1 MNITKIKIKNL
12 FGIKEYEAD
21 GKSVELIG
29 KNRVGKSS
37 VIDAIKYALTNKS
50 DRDYIIQSGATE
62 GEIIIETD
70 TGLSIDRKCRA
81 NQSDYKSIRQSG
93 VSVNS
98 PETLLRELF
107 TNLQLNPVEFLSMS
121 KQQQNS
127 IILDMIDY
135 SWDLNTIKEWFG
147 EIPSW
152 INYDQNI
159 LQVLSDIQSEKGEYF
174 IERQNINRDIRN
186 KKAFIEDIAQ
196 SIPANYDVDKWD
208 NLSLGEAYKTI
219 ETIKNRNNQV
229 SKARMMFQNREN
241 KIRSID
247 ADKEIALAAL
257 EKEFVNKEQ
266 SIDKNIADLRH
277 QIEMLQESKK
287 NLSYQKDEK
296 IKVINAEHETKIAQY
311 SSQLEAYS
319 EYVDK
324 EITDTS
330 EMESEVAK
338 AEKMKSYI
346 NEYRRMQ
353 GLEGDIEE
361 LKAKSD
367 VLTSKINLARELPG
381 KILEECSIPIEGLSV
396 VEGIPLI
403 NGLPVSNLSDGE
415 KLNLC
420 VDVAIQN
427 PNGLHIILIDG
438 IERLA
443 SEMRAKLYAK
453 CKEKGLQFIATRT
466 TDDDDLTVIEM

>member
-1 MNITKIKIKNL
+1 MKITKIKIKNL

-21 GKSVELIG
+21 GKSVELVG
-29 KNRVGKSS
+29 KNGVGKSS

-50 DRDYIIQSGATE
+50 DRDYIIKDGASE

-98 PETLLRELF
+98 PESLLRELF
-107 TNLQLNPVEFLSMS
+107 TNLQLNPVEFLAMS

-127 IILDMIDY
+127 IILDMIEY
-135 SWDLNTIKEWFG
+135 PWNLNTIKEWFG

-152 INYDQNI
+152 IDYDQNI

-174 IERQNINRDIRN
+174 LERQNINRDIRN
-186 KKAFIEDIAQ
+186 KKAFIEDISQ
-196 SIPANYDVDKWD
+196 SIPANYDVEKWD
-208 NLSLGEAYKTI
+208 NLSLGEAYKKI
-219 ETIKNRNNQV
+219 EEIKNKNNQITRA
-229 SKARMMFQNREN
+229 KMIFQNREN
-241 KIRSID
+241 KIRGID
-247 ADKEIALAAL
+247 AEKEIALTAL
-257 EKEFVNKEQ
+257 DKEFANTEQ
-266 SIDKNIADLRH
+266 NIEQKIMELKH
-277 QIEMLQESKK
+277 QIAMLEESRKG
-287 NLSYQKDEK
+287 LSSQKEEK
-296 IKVINAEHETKIAQY
+296 IKVINAEHEAKMAQY
-311 SSQLEAYS
+311 ASQLDAYS
-319 EYVDK
+319 EYINMDTK
-324 EITDTS
+324 DTS
-330 EMESEVAK
+330 GMESKVAE

-353 GLEGDIEE
+353 GLEGEVDE
-361 LKAKSD
+361 LKAKAD
-367 VLTSKINLARELPG
+367 VLTAKINLARELPG
-381 KILEECSIPIEGLSV
+381 KILEECSIPINGLSV
-396 VEGIPLI
+396 VDGIPLI

-415 KLNLC
+415 KLDLC

-443 SEMRAKLYAK
+443 TNMREKLYQK
-453 CKEKGLQFIATRT
+453 CKDKGLQFIATRT
-466 TDDDDLTVIEM
+466 TDDEDLSIIEL

>member
-21 GKSVELIG
+21 GKSIELIG
-29 KNRVGKSS
+29 KNGVGKSS

-50 DRDYIIQSGATE
+50 NRDYIIQSGATE

-135 SWDLNTIKEWFG
+135 SWDLNTIKGWFG

-219 ETIKNRNNQV
+219 ETIKNENNQIT
-229 SKARMMFQNREN
+229 KARMMFQNREN

-257 EKEFVNKEQ
+257 EKEIVNKEQ
-266 SIDKNIADLRH
+266 NIDKNIADLRH

-287 NLSYQKDEK
+287 NLSSQKAEK

-311 SSQLEAYS
+311 SSQLESYS

-438 IERLA
+438 IEKLA
-443 SEMRAKLYAK
+443 SEMRRKLYAK

-466 TDDDDLTVIEM
+466 TDDDDLTVIEL